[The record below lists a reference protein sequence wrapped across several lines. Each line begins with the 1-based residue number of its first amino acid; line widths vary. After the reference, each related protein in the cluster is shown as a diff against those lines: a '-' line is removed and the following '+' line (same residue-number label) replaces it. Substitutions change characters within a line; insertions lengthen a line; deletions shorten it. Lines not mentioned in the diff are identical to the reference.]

1 MSDPAVLSIGD
12 FCGNFR
18 ISRTQTYKAIKNKEL
33 IVFKRGRRT
42 FITRAAADAW
52 LANLTA
58 GQEANHHG

>member
-1 MSDPAVLSIGD
+1 MQEPTVLSIGD

-33 IVFKRGRRT
+33 TVFKRGRRT

-52 LANLTA
+52 LANLTNVK
-58 GQEANHHG
+58 GENHG